1 MQNDELGQQL
11 DHVVYAFLYIK
22 YFSLLITLMPMIQTE
37 YCCHFRKIMDSKN
50 FMILDSYKKAIRS
63 DIVKQPQLLLNPFSL
78 INFIQHRQ

>member
-37 YCCHFRKIMDSKN
+37 YWCHFRKIMDSKN
-50 FMILDSYKKAIRS
+50 FMLLHSYKKAIRT

-78 INFIQHRQ
+78 IYFNQH